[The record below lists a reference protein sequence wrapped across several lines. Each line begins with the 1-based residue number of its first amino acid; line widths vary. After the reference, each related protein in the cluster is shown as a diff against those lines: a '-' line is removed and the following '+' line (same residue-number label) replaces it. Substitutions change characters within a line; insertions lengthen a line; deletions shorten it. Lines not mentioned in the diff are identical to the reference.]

1 MTRRRVLAA
10 AVALVAV
17 VPACGDDG
25 GGGSFCDAVKELE
38 SVGGLGTDV
47 GVGSD
52 PARVLE
58 VYRANRQ
65 ALARMADTAPEDL
78 APDAT
83 RLADAYTQIVAAL
96 ERNAGD
102 VARADAEVA
111 VVLDDP
117 ATDAAFERVIAYAGE
132 ECL

>member
-1 MTRRRVLAA
+1 MIRRRAA
-10 AVALVAV
+10 TAVVALVAV
-17 VPACGDDG
+17 VPACGDES
-25 GGGSFCDAVKELE
+25 GGSFCDAVKELE